1 MSAQQI
7 ANLRRKAS
15 YYQHDAPDW
24 VRNVWNR
31 PESFDW
37 FVKNNR
43 AVLLENGAVV
53 KLGRDFFVD
62 TQVFPGVAERLLGLT
77 PTQAPAS
84 QNSDGTCE

>member
-1 MSAQQI
+1 MSVKQLS
-7 ANLRRKAS
+7 NLRRKAA

-53 KLGRDFFVD
+53 KLGRDYFIN
-62 TQVFPGVAERLLGLT
+62 TKVFPKTAESLLGLNPVT
-77 PTQAPAS
+77 TAGAGS
-84 QNSDGTCE
+84 GE